1 MNEQQM
7 RYFQK
12 LAERQNLSRTAQ
24 ELVISPPALSAVIRR
39 LEEELDCRLFDRN
52 GRGIVLNQNGQ
63 LLLRRVNE
71 ALSALDT
78 AREEIAL
85 ARQKAETSLTV
96 GLTSPLI
103 CHDAL
108 QAFVKQYPHIH
119 LTHRLLRVE
128 QLSSPTLKHEV
139 DFIIAS
145 KDEVPDR
152 DWAGKL
158 IDTSAHLMLV
168 VYPSH
173 PFAKRDSIQLKEAA
187 QERFI
192 AISREYCFRRFMD
205 KVFEMAGFS
214 PNIILECDFALRQA
228 LLDEE
233 YGILLTTSAIKESF
247 SDSAVFVPITEPN
260 IHYPRY
266 IYQSR
271 KVPQTKAVGLF
282 GEFMTHFYTNRS
294 ESDEAVFPGPKM

>member
-24 ELVISPPALSAVIRR
+24 ELVISPPALSAVIHR
-39 LEEELDCRLFDRN
+39 LEEELDCRLFDRD

-63 LLLRRVNE
+63 ILLRRVNE
-71 ALSALDT
+71 ALSALDA
-78 AREEIAL
+78 AREEITL

-145 KDEVPDR
+145 KNEVADR
-152 DWAGKL
+152 D
-158 IDTSAHLMLV
+158 
-168 VYPSH
+168 
-173 PFAKRDSIQLKEAA
+173 
-187 QERFI
+187 
-192 AISREYCFRRFMD
+192 
-205 KVFEMAGFS
+205 
-214 PNIILECDFALRQA
+214 
-228 LLDEE
+228 
-233 YGILLTTSAIKESF
+233 
-247 SDSAVFVPITEPN
+247 
-260 IHYPRY
+260 
-266 IYQSR
+266 
-271 KVPQTKAVGLF
+271 
-282 GEFMTHFYTNRS
+282 
-294 ESDEAVFPGPKM
+294 